1 MKFANDGTKNVVVFQ
16 EFGVNLRDLF
26 ENLGVRP
33 EELSL
38 FDEGA
43 NHIHA
48 HGDSLGAV
56 QDIRGHEG
64 TVLGEGVR
72 SSAPTAPL

>member
-1 MKFANDGTKNVVVFQ
+1 MNDGTKNVVVSQ
-16 EFGVNLRDLF
+16 EFGVNLGDLF
-26 ENLGVRP
+26 EDLGVRP
-33 EELSL
+33 EEFSL

-64 TVLGEGVR
+64 TVLGESVR
-72 SSAPTAPL
+72 SNAPTTTL